1 MRNLCHHGVSVSAR
15 RFSRR
20 RGAPGQGLVEF
31 ALVFPLI
38 ILLLMGIFDLG
49 RAIYAY
55 NTVANAAR
63 QGARVAAV
71 NQVVSANTQCDE
83 DRPVEDPLN
92 PDWSIKACAAS
103 SAIALGIPT
112 TAVTVSYSVPPGTTL
127 TCGSPLN
134 VGCIANVTV
143 TYSWRAI
150 TPIIGNLV
158 GPITMTSTSQIPIER
173 VFP

>member
-1 MRNLCHHGVSVSAR
+1 MELNRSRPAL
-15 RFSRR
+15 RR
-20 RGAPGQGLVEF
+20 RRERGQGLVEF

-71 NQVVSANTQCDE
+71 NQLDVSGSTSCNE
-83 DRPVEDPLN
+83 DMPVEDQATPH
-92 PDWSIKACAAS
+92 WTIKACAAS
-103 SAIALGIPT
+103 SAISLGIPT
-112 TAVTVSYSVPPGTTL
+112 TDVTVSYSVPPGTTL
-127 TCGSPLN
+127 TCVSPLN